1 MTTTTP
7 AAPPP
12 HSPAAAA
19 GAPPAL
25 GVARRCFTVAEYYA
39 MGRAGILS
47 ANDRVEL
54 LDGELIQ
61 MPPIGDWHNGKV
73 NWLNHR
79 LAPLGLAQR
88 AIVQTQGPLRLDYRS
103 EPQPD
108 LMLLRFRA
116 DFYQSGKPTP
126 ADVLLLIEVSD
137 TTAAYDQGLKLAAY
151 ARAGIPEVWLVSR
164 NDRRITA
171 ATEPAG
177 GAYTVIRHFAAG
189 DAIAPRAFPDLAL
202 PVDGIIGG

>member
-1 MTTTTP
+1 M
-7 AAPPP
+7 
-12 HSPAAAA
+12 
-19 GAPPAL
+19 
-25 GVARRCFTVAEYYA
+25 
-39 MGRAGILS
+39 
-47 ANDRVEL
+47 
-54 LDGELIQ
+54 
-61 MPPIGDWHNGKV
+61 
-73 NWLNHR
+73 
-79 LAPLGLAQR
+79 
-88 AIVQTQGPLRLDYRS
+88 QTQGPLRLDYRS

-137 TTAAYDQGLKLAAY
+137 TTAAYDQGPKLAAY

-171 ATEPAG
+171 ATEPAD

-202 PVDGIIGG
+202 PVDRIIGG